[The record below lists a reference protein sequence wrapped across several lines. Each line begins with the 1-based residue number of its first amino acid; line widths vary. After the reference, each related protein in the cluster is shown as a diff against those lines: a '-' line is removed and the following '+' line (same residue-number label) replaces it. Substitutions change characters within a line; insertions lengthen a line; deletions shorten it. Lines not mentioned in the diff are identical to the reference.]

1 MLERDRDHQIHF
13 IGEDR
18 GDTLSF
24 SVSEIAT
31 IGLCIMMYTVC
42 LLGIAH
48 PVVLILS
55 LNDRVL
61 SVSYYMKNYTHTSG
75 FHVFLWHVNFC

>member
-1 MLERDRDHQIHF
+1 MWYLFYCYEQKPYACILVSMLERDRDHQIHF

-31 IGLCIMMYTVC
+31 DW
-42 LLGIAH
+42 
-48 PVVLILS
+48 VVYYDVDCMLVR
-55 LNDRVL
+55 DR
-61 SVSYYMKNYTHTSG
+61 SSRGSY
-75 FHVFLWHVNFC
+75 FVFK